1 MANLKGNF
9 EMKKAL
15 IALLFGLL
23 TIPALADNTIVENLQ
38 ELIETRDA
46 ITNAIVERGGT
57 VTSGAL
63 TNVPNEILSI
73 PSGEGGGGPFGSLVD
88 RSITMV
94 TAQDLDG
101 VTSIGVGAFQGC
113 SSLESIEFPP
123 TLTSIGNNAFNGCW
137 ELFGIR
143 MPDDI
148 ANIGSGAFN
157 GCTNLA
163 LVEFSFVMD
172 AVPELYNSDAF
183 SGLPNNYQ
191 IWVPGERLADW
202 KNTENWIDLA
212 SHIYPFEAID
222 NGQCVSEGNGMSRVL
237 PIISGTFDADAAF
250 NFDDEGVTMLST
262 NSTLWIGD
270 IVTSIDD
277 SRFESD
283 FGAPMH
289 NEGGDSCWG
298 YLKFCNIPQEVVE
311 TWSGYPW
318 GFPTNKISYLSRPE

>member
-1 MANLKGNF
+1 
-9 EMKKAL
+9 MKKAL

-46 ITNAIVERGGT
+46 ITNAIVQKGGT

-88 RSITMV
+88 RSITQV

-113 SSLESIEFPP
+113 SSLELIEFPP

-137 ELFGIR
+137 GLFGIR

-163 LVEFSFVMD
+163 LVEFSFVEN
-172 AVPELYNSDAF
+172 AVPALYNSDAF
-183 SGLPNNYQ
+183 SGLPDNYQ
-191 IWVPGERLADW
+191 IWVPGELLGAW

-212 SHIYPFEAID
+212 SHIYPDDAI
-222 NGQCVSEGNGMSRVL
+222 NGGACVSEGNGVSIVVAVD
-237 PIISGTFDADAAF
+237 GTVDAQAIVQ
-250 NFDDEGVTMLST
+250 FDDEGRTLHSLDG
-262 NSTLWIGD
+262 TLWIGD
-270 IVTSIDD
+270 SITAIDD
-277 SRFESD
+277 SDFEDD
-283 FGAPMH
+283 FGGPMC
-289 NEGGDSCWG
+289 NDGGNNGCWG

-311 TWSGYPW
+311 SWSGYPW
-318 GFPTNKISYLSRPE
+318 GFPTNNISYLSRPE

>member
-1 MANLKGNF
+1 M
-9 EMKKAL
+9 KAL

-46 ITNAIVERGGT
+46 IANAIVQKGGT

-73 PSGEGGGGPFGSLVD
+73 PSPEGGGPFASLVD
-88 RSITMV
+88 RSITQV
-94 TAQDLDG
+94 TRQNLEG
-101 VTSIGVGAFQGC
+101 VTSIGTGAFQGC
-113 SSLESIEFPP
+113 SSLYSIDFPP
-123 TLTSIGNNAFNGCW
+123 TVTSIGVNAFNGCS
-137 ELFGIR
+137 ELQGIM

-148 ANIGSGAFN
+148 ASIYSGAFN

-163 LVEFSFVMD
+163 LVEFPLVMN
-172 AVPELYNSDAF
+172 AVPALYNLDAF

-191 IWVPGERLADW
+191 IWVPGEWLGAW

-212 SHIYPFEAID
+212 SHIYPSEAID
-222 NGQCVSEGNGMSRVL
+222 NGMCVSEGNGMSRVAA
-237 PIISGTFDADAAF
+237 ISGTFDANAAF
-250 NFDDEGVTMLST
+250 NLDEEGQTLFSE

-270 IVTSIDD
+270 SVTSIDD
-277 SRFESD
+277 SGFESD
-283 FGAPMH
+283 FGAPMY
-289 NEGGDSCWG
+289 NEGGYGCWG

-311 TWSGYPW
+311 SWSGYPW
-318 GFPTNKISYLSRPE
+318 GFPTNRISYLSR